1 MIDLSFL
8 DLAII
13 AAFFSATLFVGF
25 YVSKNLHQVLVSIFF
40 LEEICL
46 GGYWNFYGSNY
57 FFNRYTKF
65 SYRYSKK

>member
-25 YVSKNLHQVLVSIFF
+25 YVSKKSSSSSSEYFF

-46 GGYWNFYGSNY
+46 GGYWEFLW
-57 FFNRYTKF
+57 
-65 SYRYSKK
+65 